1 VKQELTIV
9 NTNDCE
15 SSNTST
21 QGNNMKIKHGDVC
34 VYRMVHGEQLMLP
47 LINQA
52 RYAEWAG
59 CFSYIN
65 LAIERSET
73 A

>member
-1 VKQELTIV
+1 
-9 NTNDCE
+9 
-15 SSNTST
+15 
-21 QGNNMKIKHGDVC
+21 MKIKHGDVC